1 MDGSN
6 NLRAGGIHRHDNVC
20 VCDRCHTELYGPAKV
35 GKVYQKKLLPNVV
48 TIKIDYQ
55 EYGPAPG
62 KESLEERRLRM
73 AKAKEEYQQGLSEF
87 SASNREEVR
96 IIVAEVNL

>member
-1 MDGSN
+1 MDDSN
-6 NLRAGGIHRHDNVC
+6 NLRAGGVHRHDNVS

-35 GKVYQKKLLPNVV
+35 GKLLPNVV

-55 EYGPAPG
+55 EYGPTPG
-62 KESLEERRLRM
+62 KETLEERRLRM
-73 AKAKEEYQQGLSEF
+73 AKAKQEYQEGLTEF

-96 IIVAEVNL
+96 IIVAEINF

>member
-1 MDGSN
+1 MDDSN
-6 NLRAGGIHRHDNVC
+6 NLRAGGVHRHGNVS

-35 GKVYQKKLLPNVV
+35 GKVYHKKLLPNVV

-55 EYGPAPG
+55 EYGPTPG
-62 KESLEERRLRM
+62 KETLEERRLRM
-73 AKAKEEYQQGLSEF
+73 AKAKQEYQEGLTEF

-96 IIVAEVNL
+96 IIVAEIDF